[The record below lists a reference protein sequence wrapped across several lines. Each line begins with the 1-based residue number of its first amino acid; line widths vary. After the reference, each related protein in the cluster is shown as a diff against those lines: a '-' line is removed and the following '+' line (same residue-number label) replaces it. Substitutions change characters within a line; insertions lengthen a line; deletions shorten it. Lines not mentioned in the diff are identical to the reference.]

1 MKSSKDIKLAPGGC
15 CLLFIDEQYGAINWL
30 KAKGRRGLQPLAS
43 SLVLLLKR
51 QVFAIPPLAPGRV
64 IITHLVKTEKPK
76 SEKSVRRTDTT
87 LSISDDFVLRSDS
100 DFVKHGA
107 EFRGRFKF
115 FRLAV
120 YIV

>member
-1 MKSSKDIKLAPGGC
+1 MKSSKNIALAPGGW
-15 CLLFIDEQYGAINWL
+15 CLLFIEGRYGKINRL
-30 KAKGRRGLQPLAS
+30 KEGKAS

-51 QVFAIPPLAPGRV
+51 QVFAIAPFAPGRV
-64 IITHLVKTEKPK
+64 VIAHLVKTKKSK

-100 DFVKHGA
+100 DFVEHGA
-107 EFRGRFKF
+107 EFRGRFKLS
-115 FRLAV
+115 RLAV